1 MSDSPSPTASS
12 EGSPLRPLHVQLPD
26 PIVAWLEEQARAR
39 GISVAALLAEVLTD
53 RIQAADETGPSS
65 EGEGSSSSSGSI
77 VDSLRSASERLQ
89 KMTRSSSGR
98 RPDVS
103 PGTDRSSPPDPES
116 ADSDDPPSSQKDG
129 DKESTD
135 SPSMFDLLDD

>member
-39 GISVAALLAEVLTD
+39 DVSVAALLTD
-53 RIQAADETGPSS
+53 ILADRMQAADETGSS
-65 EGEGSSSSSGSI
+65 PNRERSTSSSGSI
-77 VDSLRSASERLQ
+77 VDRLRSASERLQ
-89 KMTRSSSGR
+89 QMTRA
-98 RPDVS
+98 S
-103 PGTDRSSPPDPES
+103 PSRPPDAPRSADRKTESGPEPPASNSDASDRDDADGES
-116 ADSDDPPSSQKDG
+116 A
-129 DKESTD
+129 D